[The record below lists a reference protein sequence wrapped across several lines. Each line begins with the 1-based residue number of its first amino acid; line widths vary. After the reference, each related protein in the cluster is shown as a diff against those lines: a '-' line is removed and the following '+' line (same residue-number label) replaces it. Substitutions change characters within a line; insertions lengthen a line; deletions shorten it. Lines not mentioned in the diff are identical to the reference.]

1 MRFKLGHARG
11 WRHAESRAMFHRPDR
26 IGEGGKKMK
35 TTIAGLAGLLMATTP
50 VALQGQGL
58 RISSVIPTQSLIQ
71 HSAAFQQLTP
81 RAPAVVAVE
90 PAPAASCNMPVVA
103 PAPDA
108 PGTDAGGVAPPA
120 NRAVSMPTA
129 RSTCVN
135 RLAGP
140 APDRDLLKKP

>member
-1 MRFKLGHARG
+1 
-11 WRHAESRAMFHRPDR
+11 MFRCPDR
-26 IGEGGKKMK
+26 IGEVGKKMK
-35 TTIAGLAGLLMATTP
+35 TTIAGLAGLAGFLMAMAP
-50 VALQGQGL
+50 LALPGQGL
-58 RISSVIPTQSLIQ
+58 RISSIIPTQSLIQ
-71 HSAAFQQLTP
+71 HSSAFPQLTP

-108 PGTDAGGVAPPA
+108 PGTDAGDVAPPA
-120 NRAVSMPTA
+120 NRAVPMPTA
-129 RSTCVN
+129 RSACVN

>member
-1 MRFKLGHARG
+1 
-11 WRHAESRAMFHRPDR
+11 
-26 IGEGGKKMK
+26 MK
-35 TTIAGLAGLLMATTP
+35 TTIAGLAGLAGFLMAMAP
-50 VALQGQGL
+50 LALPGQGL

-71 HSAAFQQLTP
+71 HSAAFPQLTP

-103 PAPDA
+103 PAPGA
-108 PGTDAGGVAPPA
+108 TGTDAGGVAPPA
-120 NRAVSMPTA
+120 NRAVPMPTA
-129 RSTCVN
+129 RSACGN